1 MFLSELNL
9 YQFRNIDHASL
20 TFNQRLNVITGRN
33 GQGKT
38 NLVESIQILSTTK
51 SFRTAKHK
59 ECIGWNKTSA
69 SIYGTVQDNLG
80 CRKIAVVFEKDKR
93 KLLIDDNV
101 VKPTQFIGALTAI
114 TFSPSDIEIIKG
126 QASIRRQFLDKH
138 MVDYQP
144 SYLENLISYQKA
156 LRSKQELIQNNTNN
170 NQLDAWDKILSDNA
184 SLICKARKKF
194 ISDLQEASRI
204 AHQNFSSSDGALS
217 LSLESNCNEHESP
230 EELFNLFTEA
240 RSKDLATGR
249 VSRGPHRDDLKITYD
264 DHNSRQFASQGQSK
278 SLALS
283 LKLGII
289 GLIQN
294 ERAETPVVVLDDVDS
309 ELDSVRL
316 EKLYTTIIGLPDVQ
330 VFVTGTAPHRA
341 LSDFHK
347 QTNFYSVENG
357 HFTSVTY

>member
-9 YQFRNIDHASL
+9 YQFRNIDQASL
-20 TFNQRLNVITGRN
+20 TFNKRLNVITGRN

-69 SIYGTVQDNLG
+69 SIYGTIQDVIG
-80 CRKIAVVFEKDKR
+80 SRRVGVVFEKDKR

-144 SYLENLISYQKA
+144 SYLQSLINYQKA
-156 LRSKQELIQNNTNN
+156 LRSKQELIQSNTNN

-184 SLICKARKKF
+184 SLIYAARKKF
-194 ISDLQEASRI
+194 ISDLQDASRI
-204 AHQNFSSSDGALS
+204 AHQNFSSNDGILS
-217 LSLESNCNEHESP
+217 LSLESNCSDYESP
-230 EELFNLFTEA
+230 EEIFNLFVES

-249 VSRGPHRDDLKITYD
+249 VSKGPHRDDFKITYD
-264 DHNSRQFASQGQSK
+264 EHNSRQFASQGQSK

-289 GLIQN
+289 GLIQK
-294 ERAETPVVVLDDVDS
+294 ERGETPVVVLDDVDS
-309 ELDSVRL
+309 ELDAVRL
-316 EKLYTTIIGLPDVQ
+316 EKLYTTIISLPDVQ

-341 LSDFHK
+341 LSDFVNL
-347 QTNFYSVENG
+347 TNFYTVENG
-357 HFTSVTY
+357 QFSSVTY